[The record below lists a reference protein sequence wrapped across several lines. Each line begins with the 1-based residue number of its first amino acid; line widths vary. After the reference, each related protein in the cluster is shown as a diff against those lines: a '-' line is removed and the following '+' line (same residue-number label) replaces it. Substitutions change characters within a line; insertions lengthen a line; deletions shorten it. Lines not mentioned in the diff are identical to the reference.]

1 MVITV
6 DNISQVLMGA
16 DHVLCVSHL
25 THLILVPLLV
35 EGGNYYLH
43 LQMRKLRVG
52 SVPASLFAKLRVSLG
67 GDAKT
72 IQPAQLVFLCP
83 EHVLCAEQCFQ
94 HRRGHKR

>member
-43 LQMRKLRVG
+43 LQMRLSNLPGV
-52 SVPASLFAKLRVSLG
+52 
-67 GDAKT
+67 T
-72 IQPAQLVFLCP
+72 QLVGDRALLLLFHIQMEISP
-83 EHVLCAEQCFQ
+83 AF
-94 HRRGHKR
+94 